1 MRFRALFMVCSAVVA
16 TVVAPGGMAPSA
28 GAATTRQLRLIQY
41 NIDGGHNG
49 GSPGILGFVNARIA
63 EFNPDV
69 VTLDEVCATQLHA
82 FEADH
87 PTWSVTWVHMVQ
99 APDYHYCGSGDDAR
113 VGELLASPWPMS
125 NIVVNALGPS
135 TQRTYSWGTV
145 TLDYRLLCGDLDVSG
160 LPAGKVHAC
169 VTHLRSGGNA
179 NQADRTTDTSIIK
192 SRLAPFISA
201 GSEVVLGGDFNAVPS
216 APEMSNLYRLT
227 TANQP
232 TGPGQFWEAD
242 EDYNCSGICRSGEIT
257 YPATDSL
264 PTPTKRDYAFYSTN
278 FATGQLSAL
287 PYGDDAPTHP
297 NNLCNTS
304 QGGTL
309 TTNCS
314 DHLLYRAYATVTM

>member
-1 MRFRALFMVCSAVVA
+1 MRLRALVMVGLLTVASAVL
-16 TVVAPGGMAPSA
+16 PMAAASPA
-28 GAATTRQLRLIQY
+28 GAVTTRQLRLIQY

-49 GSPGILGFVNARIA
+49 GGAGILGFLNARIA
-63 EFNPDV
+63 EFSPDV

-99 APDYHYCGSGDDAR
+99 SPDYHYCGTGDDAR

-135 TQRTYSWGTV
+135 SQRTYSWGTV
-145 TLDYRLLCGDLDVSG
+145 TLDYRLLCADLDVSG

-179 NQADRTTDTSIIK
+179 NQVDRTTDTSIIK
-192 SRLAPFISA
+192 TRLAPFIAA
-201 GSEVVLGGDFNAVPS
+201 GSEVVLGGDFNAVPAAS
-216 APEMSNLYRLT
+216 ELNSIYRLT
-227 TANQP
+227 TSNKP

-242 EDYNCSGICRSGEIT
+242 EDYNCSGICRGGETT
-257 YPATDSL
+257 YPPNTSL
-264 PTPTKRDYAFYSTN
+264 STSTKRDYAFYSTN

-297 NNLCNTS
+297 NNLCSTS

-309 TTNCS
+309 STDCS
-314 DHLLYRAYATVTM
+314 DHYLYRAYATVTM

>member
-1 MRFRALFMVCSAVVA
+1 MRFRAALTALLTVGAVAVPVA
-16 TVVAPGGMAPSA
+16 AAAPVAD
-28 GAATTRQLRLIQY
+28 ATTTYQLRLIQY

-49 GSPGILGFVNARIA
+49 GGIGILDFLNARIA
-63 EFNPDV
+63 EYHPDV

-99 APDYHYCGSGDDAR
+99 SPDYHYCGTGDDAR
-113 VGELLASPWPMS
+113 AGELLASPWPMS

-135 TQRTYSWGTV
+135 SQRTYSWGTV

-169 VTHLRSGGNA
+169 VTHLRSGGDA

-192 SRLAPFISA
+192 SRLAPFIAA
-201 GSEVVLGGDFNAVPS
+201 GAEVVLGGDFNAVPS
-216 APEMSNLYRLT
+216 APELNSIYRLT
-227 TANQP
+227 TSNQP

-242 EDYNCSGICRSGEIT
+242 EDYNCSGSCRGGET
-257 YPATDSL
+257 TFPPNTSL
-264 PTPTKRDYAFYSTN
+264 STSTKRDYAFYSTN
-278 FATGQLSAL
+278 HATGTLSAL
-287 PYGDDAPTHP
+287 PYGDDAPAHP

-309 TTNCS
+309 TSDCS
-314 DHLLYRAYATVTM
+314 DHYLYRAYATVTM